1 MATRARLL
9 VIDDDEQLLAALRR
23 ALAYGGYDVEVAL
36 TGEAGLRAALERPPD
51 LVVLDVLLPG
61 LDGLEVC
68 RRLRA
73 GGEVPVLMLTARD
86 EVADRVAGLDAGA
99 DDYLVKPFAVDELLA
114 RVRALLRRRAPAT
127 ADELRFADLTLNQAT
142 RTVQRAGR
150 LLSLTPK
157 EFDLLVLFLQHPRQ
171 VLTREVLFQRAWGY
185 DFDGQSNVLDVY
197 VSQLRTKL
205 EAGGEPRLLHTV
217 RGVGYALRE
226 G

>member
-1 MATRARLL
+1 MTTRARLL

-23 ALAYGGYDVEVAL
+23 ALAYEGYDVEVAP
-36 TGEAGLRAALERPPD
+36 TGEAGLRAALKQPPD
-51 LVVLDVLLPG
+51 VVVLDVLLPG

-68 RRLRA
+68 RRLR
-73 GGEVPVLMLTARD
+73 GGGDVPVLMLTARD

-114 RVRALLRRRAPAT
+114 RVRALLRRRAPGT
-127 ADELRFADLTLNQAT
+127 TDELRFADLTLNQAT
-142 RTVQRAGR
+142 RTVQRGSR
-150 LLSLTPK
+150 LLNLTPK

-171 VLTREVLFQRAWGY
+171 VLTRELLFERVWGY

>member
-1 MATRARLL
+1 MRAHLL
-9 VIDDDEQLLAALRR
+9 VVDDDEHLSIALRR
-23 ALAYGGYDVEVAL
+23 ALAFEGYDVSLAAS
-36 TGEAGLRAALERPPD
+36 GEAGLRVALDRPPD
-51 LVVLDVLLPG
+51 LVVLDMLLPG

-73 GGEVPVLMLTARD
+73 GGDVPVLMLTARD

-114 RVRALLRRRAPAT
+114 RVRALLRRRTPAT
-127 ADELRFADLTLNQAT
+127 GGELRLADLTLDPAT
-142 RTVQRAGR
+142 HVVRRGGRA
-150 LLSLTPK
+150 LSLTPK

-171 VLTREVLFQRAWGY
+171 VLTRELLFERVWGY

-197 VSQLRTKL
+197 VGHLRAKL
-205 EAGGEPRLLHTV
+205 EADGAPRLLHTV

-226 G
+226 D

>member
-9 VIDDDEQLLAALRR
+9 VVDDDEQLLAALRR
-23 ALAYGGYDVEVAL
+23 ALAYEGYEVEVAPS
-36 TGEAGLRAALERPPD
+36 GEAGLRAALERPPD

-61 LDGLEVC
+61 LNGLEVC

-73 GGEVPVLMLTARD
+73 GGDVPVLMLTARD
-86 EVADRVAGLDAGA
+86 EVADRVAGLDVGA

-114 RVRALLRRRAPAT
+114 RVRALLRRRTPAAT
-127 ADELRFADLTLNQAT
+127 DELRFADLTLNQAT

-150 LLSLTPK
+150 TLSLTPK
-157 EFDLLVLFLQHPRQ
+157 EYDLLVLFMQHPRQ
-171 VLTREVLFQRAWGY
+171 VLTRELLFQRVWGY
-185 DFDGQSNVLDVY
+185 DFDRQSNVLDVF
-197 VSQLRTKL
+197 VGHLRTKL